1 VRLIVTG
8 NTITNVVALRSRR
21 SIDRLWCIDDD
32 YDGLRAQSD
41 CGRRRREIDG
51 NRRIGVSQEHNSSKR
66 VRPFLHDVLCE
77 RRSVV
82 VNQHAPHAH
91 PITHRFSRRG
101 DARVEG
107 LAARATV

>member
-1 VRLIVTG
+1 MRDDLGYFDDETG
-8 NTITNVVALRSRR
+8 
-21 SIDRLWCIDDD
+21 
-32 YDGLRAQSD
+32 DGD
-41 CGRRRREIDG
+41 
-51 NRRIGVSQEHNSSKR
+51 RRIGVSQEHNSSKR

-82 VNQHAPHAH
+82 VNQHAPRAH